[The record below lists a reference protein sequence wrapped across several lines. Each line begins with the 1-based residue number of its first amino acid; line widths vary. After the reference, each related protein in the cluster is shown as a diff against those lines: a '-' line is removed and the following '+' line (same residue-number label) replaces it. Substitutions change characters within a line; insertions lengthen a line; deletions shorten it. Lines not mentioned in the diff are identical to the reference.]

1 MEDIPAIMQFIEKNW
16 KENHI
21 LARDENFFHWMY
33 TDEEGCNVILAED
46 EHNAI
51 CGMIG
56 VIKYNST
63 KNPDIVGTM
72 WKVLHTKNPQ
82 LGLDIGKKMYEI

>member
-51 CGMIG
+51 CA
-56 VIKYNST
+56 
-63 KNPDIVGTM
+63 
-72 WKVLHTKNPQ
+72 
-82 LGLDIGKKMYEI
+82 

>member
-1 MEDIPAIMQFIEKNW
+1 MDDIPAIMQFVEKNW

-21 LARDENFFHWMY
+21 LARDEEFFHWMY
-33 TDEEGCNVILAED
+33 TDEEGCNVVLAED
-46 EHNAI
+46 EHNDI

-63 KNPDIVGTM
+63 KIRILLVRC
-72 WKVLHTKNPQ
+72 
-82 LGLDIGKKMYEI
+82 GKCYIRKILSWDWILEKDV

>member
-1 MEDIPAIMQFIEKNW
+1 
-16 KENHI
+16 
-21 LARDENFFHWMY
+21 MY
-33 TDEEGCNVILAED
+33 TDEEGCNVVLAED
-46 EHNAI
+46 EHNDI

-82 LGLDIGKKMYEI
+82 LGLDIGKRCMKYIIHDVI